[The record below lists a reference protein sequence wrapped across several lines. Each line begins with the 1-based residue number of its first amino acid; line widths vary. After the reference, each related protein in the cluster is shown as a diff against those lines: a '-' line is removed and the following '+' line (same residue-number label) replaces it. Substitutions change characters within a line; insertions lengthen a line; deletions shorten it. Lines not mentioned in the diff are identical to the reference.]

1 MVTANSKTTDE
12 GRNVMSRIACH
23 TPRRTTALAAL
34 LTLVAVAGAAA
45 CSSASSSSAQS
56 SAASGTTSPGTGSS
70 ATASSGTAGQPLKQL
85 RIALDW
91 TPNVDFLGIYAAISN
106 GYFTKEGIQPVIIPY
121 SGTPGETLLS
131 TGKADLAFT
140 YPPNIPAYRASG
152 LKYRAVAGLAA
163 VNTIDIAVLK
173 SSPYTSPAQ
182 LSGQLYGGFGVPSDP
197 PILKAVMAK
206 AGATNPV
213 YKEVVLSTSAYQ
225 ALASKRVAYSVMFGG
240 VDDVTAELQGAQLRL
255 FPIRN
260 YLGAA
265 ASFPDDSLAATDA
278 EIADNAS
285 VLRAGLAAL
294 SQGYI
299 WSAAHPAQAEQI
311 LINDN
316 ASALAHSKNIIVATG
331 NATAPTFLDSAGQWG
346 SLSDASFTGVTQL
359 MAQGGLFKGKTPPP
373 ASDDYTNSL
382 LPQG

>member
-1 MVTANSKTTDE
+1 MVTSTPGESSSESRA
-12 GRNVMSRIACH
+12 VMSR
-23 TPRRTTALAAL
+23 TPRRKKTVLAAVLALAGL
-34 LTLVAVAGAAA
+34 AGAAA
-45 CSSASSSSAQS
+45 CSSASSTPSA
-56 SAASGTTSPGTGSS
+56 GSTP
-70 ATASSGTAGQPLKQL
+70 AGTAALQPL

-91 TPNVDFLGIYAAISN
+91 TPNVDFLGIYVAISN
-106 GYFTKEGIQPVIIPY
+106 GYFTKEGIKPIIIPY

-140 YPPNIPAYRASG
+140 YPPNIPAYRAAG
-152 LKYRAVAGLAA
+152 LNYRAVAGLTQ
-163 VNTIDIAVLK
+163 VNTIEIAVLK

-197 PILKAVMAK
+197 PILKAVMEK
-206 AGATNPV
+206 AGARNPV
-213 YKEVVLSTSAYQ
+213 YKEVVLSTTAYQ

-255 FPIRN
+255 FPIRD

-265 ASFPDDSLAATDA
+265 ASFPDDSLAATDQ

-285 VLRAGLAAL
+285 VLRRGLAAL
-294 SQGYI
+294 AEGYI
-299 WSAAHPAQAEQI
+299 WSAKHPAQAEQI
-311 LINDN
+311 LIRDN
-316 ASALAHSKNIIVATG
+316 QAALEHSQNIIIATG
-331 NATAPTFLDSAGQWG
+331 NATAPTFLNAAGQWG
-346 SLSDASFTGVTQL
+346 SLSDASFAGVTDL

-373 ASDDYTNSL
+373 ASDDFTDSL

>member
-1 MVTANSKTTDE
+1 MPRRA
-12 GRNVMSRIACH
+12 RR
-23 TPRRTTALAAL
+23 TPRRTAALATVLAL
-34 LTLVAVAGAAA
+34 VGVAGAAA
-45 CSSASSSSAQS
+45 CSSASSTAQS
-56 SAASGTTSPGTGSS
+56 SASASGT
-70 ATASSGTAGQPLKQL
+70 AAKPLKQL

-91 TPNVDFLGIYAAISN
+91 TPNVDFLGIYAAMNN
-106 GYFTKEGIQPVIIPY
+106 GYFAKEGIDPVIIPY

-173 SSPYTSPAQ
+173 SSSYTSPAQ

-197 PILKAVMAK
+197 AILKAVMAK
-206 AGATNPV
+206 AGAKNPV

-255 FPIRN
+255 FPIKN
-260 YLGAA
+260 YLGSA

-278 EIADNAS
+278 EITGNAA

-294 SQGYI
+294 SAGYT
-299 WSAAHPAQAEQI
+299 WSAKHPAQAEQI
-311 LINDN
+311 LIKDN
-316 ASALAHSKNIIVATG
+316 ASALEHSQNIITATG
-331 NATAPTFLDSAGQWG
+331 NATAPTFLNSAGQWG
-346 SLSDASFTGVTQL
+346 TLSDASFSGVTQL
-359 MAQGGLFKGKTPPP
+359 MTADGEFKSGQTPPP

>member
-1 MVTANSKTTDE
+1 MVTEPTDE
-12 GRNVMSRIACH
+12 TADESRTVMSR
-23 TPRRTTALAAL
+23 TSRRTKTALAAL
-34 LTLVAVAGAAA
+34 LALAGLAGAVA
-45 CSSASSSSAQS
+45 CSSASSTT
-56 SAASGTTSPGTGSS
+56 SAAATPAG
-70 ATASSGTAGQPLKQL
+70 TASRAAALQPL

-106 GYFTKEGIQPVIIPY
+106 GYFAKEGINPVIIPY

-131 TGKADLAFT
+131 AGKADLAFT
-140 YPPNIPAYRASG
+140 YPPNIPAYRAAG
-152 LKYRAVAGLAA
+152 LKYRAVAGLAQ
-163 VNTIDIAVLK
+163 VNTIEIAVLK
-173 SSPYTSPAQ
+173 SSPYASPAQ

-197 PILKAVMAK
+197 PILKAVIAK
-206 AGATNPV
+206 AGAKNPV

-225 ALASKRVAYSVMFGG
+225 ALVSKRVAYSVMFGG

-278 EIADNAS
+278 EIANNSS
-285 VLRAGLAAL
+285 VLRRGLAAL
-294 SQGYI
+294 AEGYI
-299 WSAAHPAQAEQI
+299 WSAKHPAQAEQI

-316 ASALAHSKNIIVATG
+316 KTALDHSQNIIVATG
-331 NATAPTFLDSAGQWG
+331 NATAPTLLNAAGQWG
-346 SLSDASFTGVTQL
+346 SLSDASFAGVTQL
-359 MAQGGLFKGKTPPP
+359 MAAGGLFKGKTPPP
-373 ASDDYTNSL
+373 PSDDYTNSL

>member
-1 MVTANSKTTDE
+1 MPRRA
-12 GRNVMSRIACH
+12 RR
-23 TPRRTTALAAL
+23 TPRRTTALAAVL
-34 LTLVAVAGAAA
+34 ALVGVGAAAA
-45 CSSASSSSAQS
+45 CSSASSSAT
-56 SAASGTTSPGTGSS
+56 APGTTGK
-70 ATASSGTAGQPLKQL
+70 PLKQL

-106 GYFTKEGIQPVIIPY
+106 GYFAQEGIDPVIIPY

-173 SSPYTSPAQ
+173 SSSYTSPAQ

-197 PILKAVMAK
+197 AILKAVMAK
-206 AGATNPV
+206 AGAKNPV

-225 ALASKRVAYSVMFGG
+225 ALAAKRVAYSVMFGG

-255 FPIRN
+255 FPIKN
-260 YLGAA
+260 YLGSA

-278 EIADNAS
+278 EIASDPS
-285 VLRAGLAAL
+285 LLRAGLAAL
-294 SQGYI
+294 SEGYT
-299 WSAAHPAQAEQI
+299 WSAKHPAQAEQI
-311 LINDN
+311 LIKDN
-316 ASALAHSKNIIVATG
+316 ESALEHSQNIIVATG

-346 SLSDASFTGVTQL
+346 TLSDASFSGITQL
-359 MAQGGLFKGKTPPP
+359 MAADGEFKGATPPP
-373 ASDDYTNSL
+373 ASDDFTTSL